1 MGNSKQYIVNYSFMN
16 EGKIDIRYREV
27 GEDVKNRYL
36 ESYSD
41 TLPTER
47 ELNNFIEKVETKG

>member
-27 GEDVKNRYL
+27 SEEVRNKYRELYL
-36 ESYSD
+36 E
-41 TLPTER
+41 TLPTES
-47 ELNNFIEKVETKG
+47 ELNNLIEKVETKG

>member
-1 MGNSKQYIVNYSFMN
+1 MGDYNKYLVKYSFIT
-16 EGKIDIRYREV
+16 EGNLEIRYREV

-36 ESYSD
+36 ETYRD
-41 TLPTER
+41 TLPTES

>member
-27 GEDVKNRYL
+27 SEEVKNKYRELYL
-36 ESYSD
+36 E
-41 TLPTER
+41 TLPTEG
-47 ELNNFIEKVETKG
+47 ELNNLIEKVETKG